1 MYTINMEK
9 HIVEKYVGNKNQRK
23 DVEIDEKYY
32 DAREVRRCWPGE
44 YRSVLTCFKELHREM
59 GGGGERQELRSSCV
73 WRR

>member
-32 DAREVRRCWPGE
+32 DAREVRRC
-44 YRSVLTCFKELHREM
+44 
-59 GGGGERQELRSSCV
+59 
-73 WRR
+73 